1 MPVINHAN
9 HNQLTRSSIMANRD
23 YTIKPFGK
31 IHELQISDKEM
42 YVLEPLLLDAV
53 SNHESRIAD
62 LRKELGFLFETQC
75 KDVLSMLAEIQA
87 LEGEI
92 VILKNLAAQLDL

>member
-1 MPVINHAN
+1 
-9 HNQLTRSSIMANRD
+9 MANQD

-42 YVLEPLLLDAV
+42 YAFEPLLLDTIHDYKA
-53 SNHESRIAD
+53 RISD
-62 LRKELGFLFETQC
+62 LRKEVGHLLDTPC

-87 LEGEI
+87 LEGKV
-92 VILKNLAAQLDL
+92 VILNDLVEHLDL

>member
-1 MPVINHAN
+1 
-9 HNQLTRSSIMANRD
+9 MANRD

-62 LRKELGFLFETQC
+62 LRKELGFLLKHSVKMSCQC
-75 KDVLSMLAEIQA
+75 LPRFKP
-87 LEGEI
+87 
-92 VILKNLAAQLDL
+92 

>member
-1 MPVINHAN
+1 
-9 HNQLTRSSIMANRD
+9 MANQD

-42 YVLEPLLLDAV
+42 YAFEPCYWILSMTIRLV
-53 SNHESRIAD
+53 FD
-62 LRKELGFLFETQC
+62 LRKEVGHLLDTPC

-87 LEGEI
+87 LEGKV
-92 VILKNLAAQLDL
+92 VILNDLVEQLDL